1 MQGNDFY
8 SGQALS
14 GAGSGAASGALVGSQ
29 IYPGYGTAI
38 GALAGGALGLFGG
51 ALANSKRDDAT
62 KAQVNNIDQ
71 LISQFRSMSESNYS
85 NYLAGLNKA
94 IGFYGPA
101 TQRWNYLYGTGTG
114 QGGMFPETPTVS
126 K

>member
-8 SGQALS
+8 SGQALT
-14 GAGSGAASGALVGSQ
+14 GAGSGAASGALIGSQ

-51 ALANSKRDDAT
+51 AYSNAKRDEAT
-62 KAQVNNIDQ
+62 KAQVGNIDQ
-71 LISQFRSMSESNYS
+71 LIGQLGSMSSSNYS

-101 TQRWNYLYGTGTG
+101 TQRWNYLYGTGTD
-114 QGGMFPETPTVS
+114 QGGSFPATPTV